1 MDSTTQRIWTL
12 YHHLRMAVDQV
23 DEGVIILDLEPQEG
37 VGPRM
42 VFVNQGIALLSGFEV
57 EDLLG
62 NSLATLFG
70 RKNLRM
76 LLDRLSAVAADQGL
90 FEITNPL
97 LRADGSELSCKW
109 KVSCVCDEKGAPL
122 NFMLTVAQEDDS
134 GTDASSDDRIK
145 VEIPADDVV
154 GDDRIRVEMIEGAV
168 LDDQQLRSDRME
180 TLALLTGGI
189 AHDFKNILTTVMGNL
204 SLVRERIGNDELASW
219 IDDAMEASRH
229 GREMAEHMLFVARGD
244 GGERLE
250 EDVGHLLQKT
260 AQLCTGGGAGAQCHV
275 LLEENLWSATINVAR
290 ITQVISNLIFN
301 ARQAMKD
308 QGIFQAKLSNVQL
321 SAGEEDNLE
330 PGPYLRLDV
339 MDHGCGI
346 PADKIGDIFTAFYT
360 TKATGNGLG
369 LATCLSVVRE
379 HGGWIAVESEEGRG
393 TRFTVY
399 LPATGEE
406 FIADEP
412 KETDSGEFYR
422 GQGKRILVV
431 DDDPMILNTL
441 KAILKHL
448 DFNVVCASNGEE
460 GVRTFQRHL
469 NDRMPFSVVLM
480 DMTLPGGINGEE
492 ATGKILDIDLDAKVI
507 ASSGYL
513 SHPVTEE
520 QREKGFI
527 SSLSKPYDI
536 IMVSDV
542 LREVLEGQGR
552 G

>member
-1 MDSTTQRIWTL
+1 
-12 YHHLRMAVDQV
+12 MAVDQV

-37 VGPRM
+37 AGPRM
-42 VFVNQGIALLSGFEV
+42 VFVNRGIALLSGFEV

-109 KVSCVCDEKGAPL
+109 KVSCVCDEKGVPL
-122 NFMLTVAQEDDS
+122 NFMLTVAQEDDP
-134 GTDASSDDRIK
+134 GTDVS
-145 VEIPADDVV
+145 
-154 GDDRIRVEMIEGAV
+154 GDDRISVEMIDGAV
-168 LDDQQLRSDRME
+168 LDDEQLRSDRME
-180 TLALLTGGI
+180 TLALLAGGI
-189 AHDFKNILTTVMGNL
+189 AHDFKNILTTVIGNL
-204 SLVRERIGNDELASW
+204 SLARERMGNDELVSQ

-229 GREMAEHMLFVARGD
+229 GCEMAEHMLFVARGD

-260 AQLCTGGGAGAQCHV
+260 AQLCTGGGAGAQCDV
-275 LLEENLWSATINVAR
+275 LLGDKLWSATINVAR

-301 ARQAMKD
+301 ARQAMND

-321 SAGEEDNLE
+321 SAGEEDELE

-346 PADKIGDIFTAFYT
+346 AADKIGDIFTAFYT

-379 HGGWIAVESEEGRG
+379 HGGWIDVESEEGRG
-393 TRFTVY
+393 TRFSVY

-406 FIADEP
+406 WIADEEQ
-412 KETDSGEFYR
+412 ETDSGEFYH
-422 GQGKRILVV
+422 GAGKRILVV
-431 DDDPMILNTL
+431 DDDLMILNTL

-460 GVRTFQRHL
+460 GVRVFQRNH
-469 NDRMPFSVVLM
+469 NDRTPFSVVLM

-513 SHPVTEE
+513 SHPMTEE

-542 LREVLEGQGR
+542 LREVLEGQA
-552 G
+552 